1 MKKSVII
8 ALCTMLGFT
17 GIIRAN
23 ASNCTNEE
31 LVKLK
36 KTASNIQSRYVEEE
50 RTLDPS
56 TYLTGEDEGYGPVT
70 ESYFKVLFS
79 GITEDIYVKIA
90 NDSNDETKF
99 IRFKDLNSDGI
110 YTFDWEDIDNITK
123 FTYEVYSS
131 SETSCPDE
139 KLFTNYLVL
148 PKYNEFFDTVICD
161 GLDELEA
168 CHKYVTKDM
177 DPAKQKAEIT
187 KYLEEKLKKEENKN
201 KKWYQRVGD
210 FVADHK
216 FLTGFSI
223 VVIGGVATT
232 VVVKNKR
239 KRVK

>member
-8 ALCTMLGFT
+8 ALCSMLGFT
-17 GIIRAN
+17 GLITAN
-23 ASNCTNEE
+23 ASACNNEE

-36 KTASNIQSRYVEEE
+36 KTASKVQANYVEKEE
-50 RTLDPS
+50 EVDPS
-56 TYLTGEDEGYGPVT
+56 TYYAGKENNDPLYEN
-70 ESYFKVLFS
+70 YFSVMFS
-79 GITEDIYVKIA
+79 GLSEKVYVKID
-90 NDSNDETKF
+90 NDYNEETKF
-99 IRFKDLNSDGI
+99 IRYQDASSEGI
-110 YTFDWEDIDNITK
+110 YSFDWKHTDNVVK

-139 KLFTNYLVL
+139 KLFTGYIIL
-148 PKYNEFFDTVICD
+148 PMYNDFYGTIMCD
-161 GLDELEA
+161 GLEELEA
-168 CHKYVTKDM
+168 CHKYISKKV
-177 DPAKQKAEIT
+177 DPAKQEEEIM
-187 KYLEEKLKKEENKN
+187 KYLESKIKKEGEKN

-210 FVADHK
+210 FVASHK